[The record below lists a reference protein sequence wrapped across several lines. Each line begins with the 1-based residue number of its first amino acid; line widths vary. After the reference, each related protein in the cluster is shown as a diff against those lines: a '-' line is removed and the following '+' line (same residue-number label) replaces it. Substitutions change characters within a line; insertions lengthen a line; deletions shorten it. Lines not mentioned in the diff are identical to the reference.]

1 VLKPHGLGILILS
14 QLCIFL
20 CPDIRILS
28 VKKCWVIL
36 KNGFLEKAEKQAWAQ
51 SGHNL
56 GTSKKNL
63 IFGGF

>member
-1 VLKPHGLGILILS
+1 MKSYIF
-14 QLCIFL
+14 FL